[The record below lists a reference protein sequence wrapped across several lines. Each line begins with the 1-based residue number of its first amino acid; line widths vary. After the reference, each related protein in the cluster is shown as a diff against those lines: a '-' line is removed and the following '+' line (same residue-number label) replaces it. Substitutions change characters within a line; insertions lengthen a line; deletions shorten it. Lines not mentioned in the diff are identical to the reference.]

1 MLSERHHDPQL
12 AWPYRYVLG
21 DRWSGSETEAVL
33 DTRPLPRS
41 FVQPRWEKSRISALK
56 HHAEWGIMHRGLSCN
71 LLPSALKHHAEW
83 GILRLVP
90 RWKSKTI
97 TRFDLKVSSEVRR
110 LNGGKVKRSRGS
122 RDEHPYTSRTGHGLA
137 NMG

>member
-41 FVQPRWEKSRISALK
+41 FVQPRWEKSRI
-56 HHAEWGIMHRGLSCN
+56 
-71 LLPSALKHHAEW
+71 SALKHHAEW